1 MFHMINS
8 YLPATKYRIQKITL
22 VCAAVLTFFF
32 YLLSVKHTDNCLTGK
47 STVCFKRN
55 DEVFTAEKGNVSQ
68 PNHQLYIY
76 V

>member
-1 MFHMINS
+1 MFHIINS
-8 YLPATKYRIQKITL
+8 YLPDSKNNSCMCCCFNI
-22 VCAAVLTFFF
+22 FF

-55 DEVFTAEKGNVSQ
+55 DEVFAAEKGNVSQ